1 MITNFKEITIELTE
15 DETKL
20 LPMLIEAFKKYN
32 KSKPIKAPEIV
43 IGINAYC
50 KKNAINYTAT
60 EVRLRK
66 MVNYIRTN
74 GLLPL
79 IATSNGYFVS
89 FDKSDIESQ
98 ITSLSERASSIMG
111 CAKGLTKFLQ

>member
-1 MITNFKEITIELTE
+1 MIREFEEITIELSEEEKT
-15 DETKL
+15 L
-20 LPMLIEAFKKYN
+20 LPMLIEAFKKYT
-32 KSKPIKAPEIV
+32 KAKPIKAPDIV

-50 KKNAINYTAT
+50 KKNTINYTAS

-79 IATSNGYFVS
+79 ISTSNGYYTS
-89 FDKSDIESQ
+89 NDKKEIELQIES
-98 ITSLSERASSIMG
+98 LSQRASSIMQA
-111 CAKGLTKFLQ
+111 AKGLTKYL